1 MEVAMSG
8 SCYTSPA
15 DPMASSLL
23 TPSPVFGICSALPQM
38 SHFFMAHRAKVQRG
52 GKPTQCPGCGG
63 VGTGE
68 KRAGSPQIWVEPGSG
83 GGKRDQE
90 VKAGPTSPLQSL
102 SGASAS
108 WGGKL
113 TASLAKRRT
122 WLCHQFLL
130 GPWATPC
137 PFLGLVFPF
146 CNMKG
151 ETDVFCPMLT
161 FCRT

>member
-1 MEVAMSG
+1 MPRVWWSG
-8 SCYTSPA
+8 N
-15 DPMASSLL
+15 
-23 TPSPVFGICSALPQM
+23 
-38 SHFFMAHRAKVQRG
+38 K
-52 GKPTQCPGCGG
+52 
-63 VGTGE
+63 GE
-68 KRAGSPQIWVEPGSG
+68 KSRVSPDLG
-83 GGKRDQE
+83 GARIQGGWGKRDQE

-113 TASLAKRRT
+113 TASLAKRRA

-161 FCRT
+161 FCRTQDPVMHLLLEVSPLDAQVADITVEACV